1 VGRDAL
7 RAAVQRLP
15 GRQREL
21 MDALITMPWHSYDDL
36 SATLAMP
43 IGSIGPT
50 RVRSLERLRS
60 DPDLV
65 ALVAS

>member
-1 VGRDAL
+1 
-7 RAAVQRLP
+7 
-15 GRQREL
+15 
-21 MDALITMPWHSYDDL
+21 MPWHSYDDL